1 MYKIATAE
9 SICTLLA
16 VEYSPSVRQIFYI
29 KKKTLKI
36 AQNYVVIFKTTDP
49 IYTKING
56 LILSEPIMEK

>member
-1 MYKIATAE
+1 MYKIAE

-29 KKKTLKI
+29 KKKKTLKI